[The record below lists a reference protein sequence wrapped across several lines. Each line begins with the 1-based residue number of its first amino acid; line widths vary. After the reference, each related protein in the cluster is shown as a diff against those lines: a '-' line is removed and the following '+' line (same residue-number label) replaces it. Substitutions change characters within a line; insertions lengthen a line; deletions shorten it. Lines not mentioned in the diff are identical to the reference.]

1 MWSLQVNRRHPEYQY
16 LDLLAE
22 VLERGDERLDRTG
35 VGTRSLFGAMVRFD
49 LSDGYVPIL
58 TTKRVY
64 WKTAV
69 KEMLWFLTGGT
80 NIQPLLRENVRIW
93 SDWPLDRYRRE
104 TGEAVSQDEF
114 EQRIV
119 EDDAFAARWGEL
131 GPVYGK
137 QWRRWLGADGSE
149 HDQISTLIETL
160 RTNPASRRMLFH
172 GWNVPELGKMALPP
186 CHMVYQ
192 YHVTSDGRL
201 NCLLFQRSVDLLLGA
216 PFNYVGASALQLM
229 LAQQANLRPGELI
242 WVGGDV
248 HLYLNHLEQARQQL
262 TREPRPLPTMQLT
275 RCAANIDEYRIEDF
289 EVESYSPHAPIKA
302 DVAI

>member
-1 MWSLQVNRRHPEYQY
+1 MSMRHPEYQY
-16 LDLLAE
+16 LDLLSQ
-22 VLERGDERLDRTG
+22 VLERGDERVDRTG
-35 VGTRSLFGAMVRFD
+35 VGTRSIFGAMVRFD
-49 LSDGYVPIL
+49 LSDGTVPIL

-80 NIQPLLRENVRIW
+80 NIQPLLRNNVRIW
-93 SDWPLDRYRRE
+93 SDWPLAAYNRE
-104 TGEAVSQDEF
+104 TGENISQPEF
-114 EQRIV
+114 EKRIV

-137 QWRRWLGADGSE
+137 QWRRWLGSDGRE
-149 HDQISTLIETL
+149 HDQIATLVKTL
-160 RTNPASRRMLFH
+160 RENPASRRMLFH
-172 GWNVPELGKMALPP
+172 GWNVAELDSMALPP

-216 PFNYVGASALQLM
+216 AFNYVGATALQLM
-229 LAQQANLRPGELI
+229 LAQQAGLRPGELV

-248 HLYLNHLEQARQQL
+248 HLYLNHLEQAREQL
-262 TREPRPLPTMQLT
+262 TREPRPFPRMKLT
-275 RCAANIDEYRIEDF
+275 RQAVSVDDYRFEDF
-289 EVESYSPHAPIKA
+289 EVEGYAPHPPIKA
-302 DVAI
+302 DVAV